1 MINGINDFI
10 AAFCQRKDIALSV
23 LWQSKIKVTQLI
35 DDRITTLKCRL
46 SNYCKNNVSQIKY
59 HG

>member
-10 AAFCQRKDIALSV
+10 VAFCQRKDIALSV

-46 SNYCKNNVSQIKY
+46 SNYSKNNVSQIKY